1 MADLFDAFAEPASD
15 SSPADKIEALRAEV
29 AKHQHLYHTE
39 DAPEIDD
46 AAYDQ
51 MVKELRDLESA
62 NPNIDSA
69 GSSSQAV
76 GAAPSSAFTPVAHAK
91 PMLSLENV
99 FDEEGIAARIASQRS
114 FLNMPDHEKLQI
126 LLELKF
132 DGLSLSLRYENG
144 VLVSAATRGDGAVG
158 ENVTANA
165 LHVAGIP
172 TTLNAP
178 FPAVAEV
185 RGEVVMPKETFLH
198 INETGSAGRTFANP
212 RNAAAGSLRQKDAS
226 KTAGRGLEF
235 FPHGVGEWSEPLP
248 DTMTETMVL
257 VERLGFSRA
266 AEGLRRAKTV
276 SGDPAQIAAEY
287 EAIGL
292 ERSSL
297 PFDIDGV
304 VMKIDSRALRERLG
318 EISRTP
324 RWATA
329 IKFPAEK
336 ATTRIQNIDIQIG
349 RTGRATPVARLEPVN
364 VGGVIV
370 SNVTCHNRDYIAN
383 LDLRI
388 GDTVVIQRAGDV
400 IPQIVENLDKDKER
414 IATPWA
420 MPAHCPVCKSRIS
433 KAPEEADS
441 YCQGSFSCSAQIVT
455 RLAHISSRDALDI
468 DGLGSKAIE
477 EMHAIGIMERPGDI
491 FRLRENRSE
500 LVTREGWGT
509 TSVDKLLASIDV
521 ARTCTADRAL
531 YSLGIRHCGRSA
543 TKALALEWGGMESI
557 LARINELSDL
567 RDYEY
572 SKAYDEGSGDRE
584 ANAAALKKIAEN
596 VGIPDIGPAVLG
608 NLLDFFEDLA
618 DSETARDFFSHLN
631 IKPLEKAETRES
643 PVTGKTIVFTGSLVE
658 VGREEAK
665 SQAERLGA
673 KASGSVSKKTDLVV
687 AGPGAGS
694 KLKKAEELG
703 IEVIDEAAW
712 LAIVRSVDE

>member
-1 MADLFDAFAEPASD
+1 MADLFDALTQPASD
-15 SSPADKIEALRAEV
+15 SSPTDKIEALRAEV
-29 AKHQHLYHTE
+29 AKHQRLYHTQ

-51 MVKELRDLESA
+51 MVKELRQLEED
-62 NPNIDSA
+62 NGNIDSTN
-69 GSSSQAV
+69 SPSQAV
-76 GAAPSSAFTPVAHAK
+76 GAAPSATFEPVAHAK

-99 FDEEGIAARIASQRS
+99 FDEEGIAARITSQRS
-114 FLNMPDHEKLQI
+114 FLNMPEHEKLQI

-144 VLVSAATRGDGAVG
+144 ALVSAATRGDGAVG

-172 TTLNAP
+172 KTLNAP

-198 INETGSAGRTFANP
+198 INETGSAGRTFTNP

-248 DTMTETMVL
+248 DTMTETMIL
-257 VERLGFSRA
+257 VERLGFGRA

-276 SGDPAQIAAEY
+276 SGDPAEIAAEY
-287 EAIGL
+287 EAISL

-304 VMKIDSRALRERLG
+304 VMKIDSRILRERLG

-400 IPQIVENLDKDKER
+400 IPQIVENLDKGKER
-414 IATPWA
+414 IATPWE
-420 MPAHCPVCKSRIS
+420 MPANCPVCKSRIS
-433 KAPEEADS
+433 KADEEADS
-441 YCQGSFSCSAQIVT
+441 YCLGSFSCSAQIVT

-468 DGLGSKAIE
+468 DGLGIKAIE
-477 EMHAIGIMERPGDI
+477 EMHSIGVLEKPADI
-491 FRLRENRSE
+491 FTLHRHRSA
-500 LVTREGWGT
+500 LIIRDGWGA
-509 TSVDKLLASIDV
+509 TSVDKLLASIDA

-543 TKALALEWGGMESI
+543 TKALALEWGNIENIVTAISD
-557 LARINELSDL
+557 LSDF
-567 RDYEY
+567 RDNEY
-572 SKAYDEGSGDRE
+572 AHAYDEGLSDKE
-584 ANAAALKKIAEN
+584 ANAQALKKLAEH

-608 NLLDFFEDLA
+608 NLLDFFEDLS
-618 DSETARDFFSHLN
+618 DSITASDLFEQLDV
-631 IKPLEKAETRES
+631 KPLEKAATTES

-658 VGREEAK
+658 IGREEAK
-665 SQAERLGA
+665 AQAERLGA

-694 KLKKAEELG
+694 KLKKAQELG

>member
-1 MADLFDAFAEPASD
+1 MADLFDTLTQPASND
-15 SSPADKIEALRAEV
+15 DAASTIEALRTEI

-39 DAPEIDD
+39 DAPQIDD
-46 AAYDQ
+46 ATYDE
-51 MVKELRDLESA
+51 MVAKLRQLEEA
-62 NPNIDSA
+62 NPQIDTTNSP
-69 GSSSQAV
+69 SEAV
-76 GAAPSSAFTPVAHAK
+76 GAEPSSAFAPVTHAK

-99 FDEEGIAARIASQRS
+99 FDAEGIAARVASQRS
-114 FLNMPDHEKLQI
+114 FLNMPESEELQI

-132 DGLSLSLRYENG
+132 DGLSLSLRYEDG
-144 VLVSAATRGDGAVG
+144 KLVSAATRGNGAVG
-158 ENVTANA
+158 EDVTANA
-165 LHVAGIP
+165 LHVEGIP
-172 TTLNAP
+172 KTLNAP
-178 FPAVAEV
+178 FPAIAEI
-185 RGEVVMPKETFLH
+185 RGEVVMPKATFLH
-198 INETGSAGRTFANP
+198 INETKSAGRIFANP
-212 RNAAAGSLRQKDAS
+212 RNAAAGSLRQKDSS

-257 VERLGFSRA
+257 VERLGFGRA
-266 AEGLRRAKTV
+266 SAGLRRAQTV
-276 SGDPAQIAAEY
+276 SGDPLKIAAAY
-287 EAIGL
+287 EAVGL

-336 ATTRIQNIDIQIG
+336 ATTRIQDIDIQIG

-400 IPQIVENLDKDKER
+400 IPQIVENLDKGKER
-414 IATPWA
+414 IATPWE
-420 MPAHCPVCKSRIS
+420 MPANCPVCKSRIS
-433 KAPEEADS
+433 KAPDEADS

-468 DGLGSKAIE
+468 DGLGIKAIE
-477 EMHAIGIMERPGDI
+477 EMHSIGILEKPADI
-491 FRLRENRSE
+491 FTLHRHRSD
-500 LVTREGWGT
+500 LITREGWGP
-509 TSVDKLLASIDV
+509 TSVDKLLASIDA

-543 TKALALEWGGMESI
+543 TKALALEWGDIESI
-557 LARINELSDL
+557 TNSISNLSDF
-567 RDYEY
+567 RDTEY
-572 SKAYDEGSGDRE
+572 AFAYDEGAPDAE
-584 ANAAALKKIAEN
+584 ANVIALKKLAEH

-608 NLLDFFEDLA
+608 NLLDFFEDFA
-618 DSETARDFFSHLN
+618 DSITATNFFEQLD
-631 IKPLEKAETRES
+631 IKPLKKTVTTES

-665 SQAERLGA
+665 AQAERLGA
-673 KASGSVSKKTDLVV
+673 KASGSVSKKTDIVV

-703 IEVIDEAAW
+703 IEVIDEAQW
-712 LAIVRSVDE
+712 LAIVRSVAD